1 MQTKKLR
8 RSSGTRLHINM
19 ENICKG
25 EAPQIIK
32 KLLASTLVIPPIAD
46 VWEEC
51 LAGGS
56 DCL

>member
-1 MQTKKLR
+1 MEQGYTSTWRTYVREKFF
-8 RSSGTRLHINM
+8 RLL
-19 ENICKG
+19 
-25 EAPQIIK
+25 

-56 DCL
+56 DYL

>member
-1 MQTKKLR
+1 MQKKLK
-8 RSSGTRLHINM
+8 RSLGTRLHINM

-25 EAPQIIK
+25 EVPQII